1 MTKKQDDQKSHQ
13 VRANER
19 RPVRKTVWDDAEIVV
34 DIKHTKRGTALD
46 DLLRTQQTRVLL
58 ELLSAYRDETP
69 QASAGR
75 RKRL

>member
-58 ELLSAYRDETP
+58 SAYRDETP